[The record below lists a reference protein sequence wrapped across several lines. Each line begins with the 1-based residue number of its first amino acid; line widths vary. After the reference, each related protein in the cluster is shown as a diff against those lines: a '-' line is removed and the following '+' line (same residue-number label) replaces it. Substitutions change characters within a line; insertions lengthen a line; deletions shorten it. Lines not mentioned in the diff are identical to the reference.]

1 MGLPYRITASERAAF
16 ADTEQAKTE
25 RDEAIDA
32 LAALHNCIVWSDSY
46 GQFVVAFPGHMP
58 EVLNQVRPVLEKHGR
73 RVF

>member
-1 MGLPYRITASERAAF
+1 MNTRHAGGTASAMYNL
-16 ADTEQAKTE
+16 AKKE
-25 RDEAIDA
+25 RDEALDA

-46 GQFVVAFPGHMP
+46 GQFVVAFPGRMP